1 MSVIAGYVGRLISS
15 LSKVADTNQQN
26 GVVDAYGLL
35 RVNALSASDAG
46 ASDEGSYYTSSN
58 GVVGAPIAGQTTNS
72 PNTLTPSDVAPELV
86 IENNNAVGGKNIVL
100 RRIVRVITNPGTAS
114 QTGISIQCQL
124 DAGLLYTSGG
134 TALVVKNQNP
144 LGPTSGALAWAGA
157 IVKAAKV
164 APVYCGR
171 SSPRST
177 LAIIND
183 ELYFDFGSP
192 GIGSSTYAVA
202 TVAGRFV
209 IPMPPVVIP
218 PQYTWSMHFA
228 YGLTVTG
235 SPTSDWEV
243 GHIER

>member
-1 MSVIAGYVGRLISS
+1 MSDSGVIGRLISS
-15 LSKVADTNQQN
+15 ISRQVDGNQAN
-26 GVVDAYGLL
+26 AITDAYGLWRQSIL
-35 RVNALSASDAG
+35 TASDHG
-46 ASDEGSYYTSSN
+46 AADEGSYFTSSN

-72 PNTLTPSDVAPELV
+72 PNSLTPSDVAPELIV
-86 IENNNAVGGKNIVL
+86 VNNNAVGGKNIWL
-100 RRIVRVITNPGTAS
+100 KRIVRVITNPGTAT

-124 DAGLLYTSGG
+124 DAGNLYTSGG
-134 TALVVKNQNP
+134 TLLTTANQNP
-144 LGPTSGALAWAGA
+144 LGPTSGAIIHAGA

-164 APVYCGR
+164 APVFCGR

-183 ELYFDFGSP
+183 ELLFKFGASE
-192 GIGSSTYAVA
+192 GHSSLYAVA

-209 IPMPPVVIP
+209 IDMPPVVIP
-218 PQYTWSMHFA
+218 PQYTWSMHYA